1 MKLFCIPYAGGSAAI
16 YSRWRA
22 ELHPDIELVPL
33 ELPGRGSRIG
43 EPLCRDIESLSRDA
57 AARIR
62 KEAGEVPF
70 AVFGHSLGSLV
81 AYEAA
86 HLLLQDGGRA
96 PFHLFVSGRGAVHLE
111 PKRERLLYP
120 LGDQEFMEA
129 IFELGGT
136 PREVLQHKEILSLF
150 LPILREDYRIS
161 ETYVYRERPPFPFDI
176 TVMYGTEDRTHL
188 PNVPE
193 WGRHTGGECRLK
205 AYEGDHFFLNDS
217 RHRTEMIVLINH
229 TLRSVPAAGLAAG
242 TGLRT

>member
-1 MKLFCIPYAGGSAAI
+1 MRP
-16 YSRWRA
+16 
-22 ELHPDIELVPL
+22 
-33 ELPGRGSRIG
+33 PG
-43 EPLCRDIESLSRDA
+43 
-57 AARIR
+57 
-62 KEAGEVPF
+62 
-70 AVFGHSLGSLV
+70 
-81 AYEAA
+81 
-86 HLLLQDGGRA
+86 
-96 PFHLFVSGRGAVHLE
+96 SGR
-111 PKRERLLYP
+111 KREKLPFLSSVTVWAAWLLMKPLICCCRTGEESPSISLRPDGELCIWNRSANVSFLYP

-193 WGRHTGGECRLK
+193 WSRHTGGECRLK